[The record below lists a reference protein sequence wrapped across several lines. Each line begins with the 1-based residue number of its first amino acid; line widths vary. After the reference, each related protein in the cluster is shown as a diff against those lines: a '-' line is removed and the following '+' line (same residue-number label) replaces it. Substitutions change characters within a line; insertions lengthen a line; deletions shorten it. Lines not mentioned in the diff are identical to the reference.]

1 MLSRLRNMFR
11 VPDLRNKL
19 LFTLA
24 IIALYRFGAHLPAP
38 YLDWG
43 KVQQAGVTSGPG
55 GILDFFSGGALSNFA
70 IFALGIQPYITSS
83 IIMQLLG
90 VVIPRLERLQ
100 QEGQAGQKK
109 ITQWTR
115 YMTVILAVLQ
125 STGIMY
131 TLKNGGTN
139 PLIGREIQPDT
150 IIDFSMGR
158 GLLIVLTFTVGTA
171 MVMWFGELIT
181 QRGVGQGM
189 SILIF
194 AAVISAM
201 PSQGKAIL
209 DGEGVIAFVS
219 VLAIGIAMIVG
230 IVYIE
235 SGQRRIPISFAKR
248 VVGRRM
254 MGGSSSYIPLK
265 VNQSGVIPAIFAT
278 SILSFPVLLAQI
290 IGNQGFED
298 WVREHFGTGT
308 GWTYIAALLVLIVAF
323 SFFYNSIAF
332 NPQQQS
338 DIIRKQ
344 GGFIPGI
351 RPGPPTERYLQR
363 IVNRITFPGSI
374 YLAII
379 IAVPYLV
386 IELFGID
393 NFPFGGTAMLIAVSV
408 SLETMRQ
415 IDSQLMM
422 RNYEGFLR

>member
-19 LFTLA
+19 LFTVA
-24 IIALYRFGAHLPAP
+24 IIALYRVGAHLPAP
-38 YLDWG
+38 YLDLS
-43 KVQQAGVTSGPG
+43 KVGLNNSGSTS

-90 VVIPRLERLQ
+90 VVIPRLEKLQ
-100 QEGQAGQKK
+100 QEGQSGQKK

-115 YMTVILAVLQ
+115 YLTVVLALIQ

-139 PLIGREIQPDT
+139 ALIGFPVQPDT
-150 IIDFSMGR
+150 IKDFSMGR
-158 GLLIVLTFTVGTA
+158 GLLIILTFTAGTA
-171 MVMWFGELIT
+171 LVMWFGELIS
-181 QRGVGQGM
+181 QRGVGNGM

-194 AAVISAM
+194 ASVISRM
-201 PSQGKAIL
+201 PSQGRQIL
-209 DGEGVIAFVS
+209 DNNGWFELITVI
-219 VLAIGIAMIVG
+219 AIGIAMVVA

-235 SGQRRIPISFAKR
+235 SGQRRIPINFAKR

-265 VNQSGVIPAIFAT
+265 VNQSGVIPAIFA
-278 SILSFPVLLAQI
+278 SALLSFPVLIAQMT
-290 IGNQGFED
+290 GSQGLQDFAQK
-298 WVREHFGTGT
+298 HFGRGT
-308 GWTYIAALLVLIVAF
+308 GWVYIAIQIVLIIGF

-351 RPGPPTERYLQR
+351 RPGPPTERYLQK
-363 IVNRITFPGSI
+363 IVNRITFPGSLF
-374 YLAII
+374 LATIV
-379 IAVPYLV
+379 AVPLLV
-386 IELFGID
+386 LELWSIGS
-393 NFPFGGTAMLIAVSV
+393 FPFGGTAMLIAVGV

>member
-19 LFTLA
+19 LFTIA
-24 IIALYRFGAHLPAP
+24 IVALYRLGAHLPAP
-38 YLDWG
+38 YLDWD
-43 KVQQAGVTSGPG
+43 KVRQVGAGGQG

-90 VVIPRLERLQ
+90 VVIPRLEKLQ
-100 QEGQAGQKK
+100 QEGQSGQKK

-115 YMTVILAVLQ
+115 YMTVILALIQ
-125 STGIMY
+125 STGLMY
-131 TLKNGGTN
+131 TLKNGGQN
-139 PLIGREIQPDT
+139 ALIGFPVQPNT
-150 IIDFSMGR
+150 IRDFSTGR
-158 GLLIVLTFTVGTA
+158 GLLIVLTFTAGTA

-194 AAVISAM
+194 ASVISRM
-201 PSQGKAIL
+201 PSQGNLIL
-209 DGEGVIAFVS
+209 QNKGWFALAVVIA
-219 VLAIGIAMIVG
+219 IGVAMIVG

-235 SGQRRIPISFAKR
+235 SGQRRIPINFAKR

-254 MGGSSSYIPLK
+254 YGGSSSYIPLK

-278 SILSFPVLLAQI
+278 SILSFPVLIAQM
-290 IGNQGFED
+290 IGNSGFQTF
-298 WVREHFGTGT
+298 VTKHFGRGT
-308 GWTYIAALLVLIVAF
+308 GWTYITLLILLIVAF

-351 RPGPPTERYLQR
+351 RPGPPTERYLQK
-363 IVNRITFPGSI
+363 IVNRITFPGSMF
-374 YLAII
+374 LAVIV
-379 IAVPYLV
+379 AVPLLV
-386 IELFGID
+386 LELWDVGS
-393 NFPFGGTAMLIAVSV
+393 FPFGGTAMLIAVGV

>member
-24 IIALYRFGAHLPAP
+24 IVALYRLGAHIQAP
-38 YLDWG
+38 YLDIAKIRG
-43 KVQQAGVTSGPG
+43 RANGGSG

-90 VVIPRLERLQ
+90 VVIPRLEKLQ
-100 QEGQAGQKK
+100 QEGQSGQKK

-115 YMTVILAVLQ
+115 YMTVILALIQ
-125 STGIMY
+125 STGLMY

-139 PLIGREIQPDT
+139 ALIGSNVSPGT
-150 IIDFSMGR
+150 IKDFTMGR
-158 GLLIVLTFTVGTA
+158 GLLVVLTFTAGTA
-171 MVMWFGELIT
+171 MVMWFGELIS

-194 AAVISAM
+194 ASVISRM
-201 PSQGKAIL
+201 PTQGNQIL
-209 DGEGVIAFVS
+209 LNKGVFALAVVI
-219 VLAIGIAMIVG
+219 AIGIAMIVG

-235 SGQRRIPISFAKR
+235 SGQRRIPINFAKR

-254 MGGSSSYIPLK
+254 YGGSSSYIPLK

-278 SILSFPVLLAQI
+278 SILSFPVLIAQW
-290 IGNQGFED
+290 IGNTGFQTFVAD
-298 WVREHFGTGT
+298 NFGRGT
-308 GWTYIAALLVLIVAF
+308 GWLYISILIVLIVAF

-351 RPGPPTERYLQR
+351 RPGPPTERYLQK
-363 IVNRITFPGSI
+363 IVNRITFPGSMF
-374 YLAII
+374 LAII
-379 IAVPYLV
+379 VAVPLIV
-386 IELFGID
+386 LELWSVGQ
-393 NFPFGGTAMLIAVSV
+393 FPFGGTAMLIAVGV